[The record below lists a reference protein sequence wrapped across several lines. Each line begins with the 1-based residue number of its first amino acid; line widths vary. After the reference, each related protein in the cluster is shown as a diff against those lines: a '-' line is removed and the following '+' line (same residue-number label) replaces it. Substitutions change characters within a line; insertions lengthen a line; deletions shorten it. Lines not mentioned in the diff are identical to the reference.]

1 MAIEMNVQRSGRAV
15 LLEVT
20 GEMDI
25 RGAPALL
32 VPPDGDVDLVILDAR
47 RLAFIDG
54 SGLNAIVALY
64 QQLREINATLRLVVK
79 PESMMRRI
87 LRITDLD
94 TIIPVID
101 KPEMSLVAA
110 S

>member
-1 MAIEMNVQRSGRAV
+1 
-15 LLEVT
+15 
-20 GEMDI
+20 
-25 RGAPALL
+25 
-32 VPPDGDVDLVILDAR
+32 
-47 RLAFIDG
+47 
-54 SGLNAIVALY
+54 
-64 QQLREINATLRLVVK
+64 
-79 PESMMRRI
+79 MMRRI